1 MGENMNYPDNP
12 IDFIKQYSFSD
23 KQRVYT
29 NGSELISAFRVGQM
43 IEHYMSDLTPQQIKD
58 MQFCLREKS
67 RECAELRRELQ
78 EMKKRNEPMKINE
91 IHVDEYRCPVGGID
105 RSGKIDKISLQN
117 AVETPFWM
125 MVWAAEPER
134 LIDVRMS
141 YSDLKIICDLIDSER
156 NRRAGEQNE

>member
-67 RECAELRRELQ
+67 RECVELRRELQ
-78 EMKKRNEPMKINE
+78 E
-91 IHVDEYRCPVGGID
+91 
-105 RSGKIDKISLQN
+105 
-117 AVETPFWM
+117 
-125 MVWAAEPER
+125 
-134 LIDVRMS
+134 
-141 YSDLKIICDLIDSER
+141 LKER
-156 NRRAGEQNE
+156 NTARECLENKIRGKLNLIRKGAPMSRKEEGYEAALLAVLSMIHELKRKE

>member
-1 MGENMNYPDNP
+1 M
-12 IDFIKQYSFSD
+12 
-23 KQRVYT
+23 
-29 NGSELISAFRVGQM
+29 SE
-43 IEHYMSDLTPQQIKD
+43 
-58 MQFCLREKS
+58 
-67 RECAELRRELQ
+67 
-78 EMKKRNEPMKINE
+78 KRF
-91 IHVDEYRCPVGGID
+91 PVGGVD

-156 NRRAGEQNE
+156 NRMVGEQNE

>member
-1 MGENMNYPDNP
+1 M
-12 IDFIKQYSFSD
+12 
-23 KQRVYT
+23 
-29 NGSELISAFRVGQM
+29 SE
-43 IEHYMSDLTPQQIKD
+43 K
-58 MQFCLREKS
+58 
-67 RECAELRRELQ
+67 
-78 EMKKRNEPMKINE
+78 
-91 IHVDEYRCPVGGID
+91 RCPVGGVD

-156 NRRAGEQNE
+156 KKREGEQNETD